1 MSFKASHK
9 FAQMSAQKIR
19 PFADLIRG
27 KYVDIAKEIL
37 SCYPNRGARLIE
49 AVLNSAMANADS
61 QGHRNIDSLE
71 ITDIRI
77 DSGPIAKRFRPKARG
92 MSSPIK
98 KRSAHI
104 SITLDD

>member
-1 MSFKASHK
+1 MYTAHHK

-19 PFADLIRG
+19 AFADLVRG
-27 KYVDIAKEIL
+27 KYVDEAQEIL

-49 AVLNSAMANADS
+49 DVLKSAMANADNR
-61 QGHRNIDSLE
+61 GHRNIDDLE
-71 ITDIRI
+71 IVDIRI
-77 DSGPIAKRFRPKARG
+77 DSGPISKRFRPKARG

-104 SITLDD
+104 SITLE